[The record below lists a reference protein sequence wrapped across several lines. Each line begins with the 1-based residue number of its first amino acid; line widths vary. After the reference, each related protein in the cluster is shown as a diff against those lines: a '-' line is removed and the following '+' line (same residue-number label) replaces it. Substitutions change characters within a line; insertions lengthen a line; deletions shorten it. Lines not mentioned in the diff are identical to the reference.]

1 MKVLRF
7 GIVCLLFVLSCPD
20 GLLGG
25 GTPKILL
32 VNSNARLE
40 KYEEAGN
47 GFKKALLHPVVEVR
61 LDEKKWTL
69 SHLEDLIYD
78 EDPELIYC
86 IGTKAYLIASKY
98 ARKTD
103 KIFSSIINWMR
114 LPTTEKTFGVS
125 NELHPGMQIM
135 LFRHIFPHVKKIG
148 VLYSREYNSQW
159 FERSQEQ
166 AKDMGVEILGQAI
179 SGEENNIISSL
190 KGLLPKVDALWLISD
205 PLIMSNKTSLTEV
218 LKECE
223 LSKTPVFSYHE
234 AFVKY
239 GVTLVLSVDN
249 PTIGRQAAGIALEVL
264 AGEKM
269 EEEVQYPA
277 GSHITLN
284 LRKVKDYGLE
294 YNADALA
301 SVNRII
307 E

>member
-1 MKVLRF
+1 LLRF
-7 GIVCLLFVLSCPD
+7 GIVCLLFVLSCPG
-20 GLLGG
+20 GLFGG

-32 VNSNARLE
+32 VNSDARLE
-40 KYEEAGN
+40 KYEEAGD
-47 GFKKALLHPVVEVR
+47 GFKKALLHPVFEVR
-61 LDEKKWTL
+61 VDEKKWTL
-69 SHLEDLIYD
+69 SHIEELIYD

-86 IGTKAYLIASKY
+86 IGTKAYLIANKY

-103 KIFSSIINWMR
+103 RIFSSIINWMR
-114 LPTTEKTFGVS
+114 LPRTERTFGVS

-166 AKDMGVEILGQAI
+166 AKDMDVEILGQAI
-179 SGEENNIISSL
+179 SGEENNVISSL
-190 KGLLPKVDALWLISD
+190 RGLLPEVDALWLISD
-205 PLIMSNKTSLTEV
+205 PVIMSNNTSFKEV
-218 LKECE
+218 LKECDQR
-223 LSKTPVFSYHE
+223 KIPVFSYHDS
-234 AFVKY
+234 FVKY
-239 GVTLVLSVDN
+239 GVTLILSVDN

-269 EEEVQYPA
+269 EEKVQYPA

-284 LRKVKDYGLE
+284 LNKVKDYGLE